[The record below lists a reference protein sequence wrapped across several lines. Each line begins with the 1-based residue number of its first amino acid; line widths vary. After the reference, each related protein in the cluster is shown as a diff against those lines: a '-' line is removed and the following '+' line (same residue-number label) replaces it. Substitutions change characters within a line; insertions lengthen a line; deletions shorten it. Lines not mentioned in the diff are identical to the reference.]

1 MYVLLPPLHIELSY
15 AREVT
20 SRMVKAG
27 GQAELDRVNAHAKDD
42 GNGLACCFCGKDRR
56 RVDGGDHGHL
66 ATHQLGSQGRQLV
79 IVSLGPSIFDRHI
92 PAFVITGSTE
102 TATEFL
108 HEMRCCAGR
117 RGVHVTNHR
126 HSRLL
131 RAHRER
137 PRCSRTAEQRDELAA
152 VHSMTSSA
160 RASSV
165 GGTVRPSA
173 LAVLR
178 LITSS
183 YWVGCWTGRLAGFS
197 PLRIR
202 STYAAE
208 RRTM

>member
-1 MYVLLPPLHIELSY
+1 MSSAAKL
-15 AREVT
+15 A
-20 SRMVKAG
+20 AG
-27 GQAELDRVNAHAKDD
+27 GTFWGHLTLSVPRAMDD

-66 ATHQLGSQGRQLV
+66 TTHQLGSQGRQLV

-131 RAHRER
+131 RA
-137 PRCSRTAEQRDELAA
+137 RCEGPGRRTAEHRDELAPL
-152 VHSMTSSA
+152 HYSITSSA
-160 RASSV
+160 SAISLS
-165 GGTVRPSA
+165 GMVRPSA

-178 LITSS
+178 LMISS
-183 YWVGCWTGRLAGFS
+183 NFVGACTGRSAGFS
-197 PLRIR
+197 PLRMR
-202 STYAAE
+202 STYPAA
-208 RRTM
+208 RRNVSTRSSP